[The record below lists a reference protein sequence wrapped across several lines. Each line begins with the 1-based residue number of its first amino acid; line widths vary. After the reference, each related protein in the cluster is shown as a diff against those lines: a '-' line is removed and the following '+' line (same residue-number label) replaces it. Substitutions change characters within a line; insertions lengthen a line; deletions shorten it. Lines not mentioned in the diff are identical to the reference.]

1 MSQSVSEVLQEFV
14 SYVVAFGRTRRRFTK
29 AFPSNFVALD
39 LVMLSLTNPSFYI
52 SFFTEVCV
60 SSYGSSDNR
69 RAEEGTRGFPE
80 CSFVSTRSKSAP
92 LAAFEPLNSDN

>member
-1 MSQSVSEVLQEFV
+1 MSQSVSEVLQELV

-29 AFPSNFVALD
+29 AFFVALD